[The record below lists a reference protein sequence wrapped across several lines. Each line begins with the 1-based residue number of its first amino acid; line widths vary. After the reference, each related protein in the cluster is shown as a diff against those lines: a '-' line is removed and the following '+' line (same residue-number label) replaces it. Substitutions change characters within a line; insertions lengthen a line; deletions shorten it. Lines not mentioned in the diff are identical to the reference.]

1 MALSAGEAFALLQ
14 KAKQHD
20 RLTHACLITGSPGS
34 GKRGLAAQLAGLI
47 VESPAGAD
55 ALNHPDVHTI
65 QPESKSRR
73 ILIDQIR
80 DLEGELR
87 MRSMT
92 GGAKVG
98 IIFDAERLQPQA
110 ANAFLKTLEE
120 PPGRSHLILISALPD
135 QLLETIISRCME
147 VALRPLHA
155 PERTPRQLALLEVLA
170 ASHRKAGVDLPG
182 VYSLVRDFQKL
193 LSESKDTAQDEAE
206 AEFKKEEQRYKQM
219 ADPRW
224 LEERE
229 EQFKA
234 IAESRYVAERSL
246 LLETLELWWAD
257 ILRQQAGSAQVEFT
271 SHASATA
278 ALAAALT
285 PAAAL
290 RRSGAIEQLREQLG
304 NPGLQEQLAIEVA
317 FARSFGQD

>member
-1 MALSAGEAFALLQ
+1 MALSSGEAFALLQ

-20 RLTHACLITGSPGS
+20 RLTHACLITGPASS
-34 GKRGLAAQLAGLI
+34 GKRTLASQLAGLI
-47 VESPAGAD
+47 VGETKGDP
-55 ALNHPDVHTI
+55 LKHQDVHTI

-80 DLEGELR
+80 SLEDELR

-120 PPGRSHLILISALPD
+120 PPGRSHLILITALPD

-155 PERTPRQLALLEVLA
+155 PELSPRQLALLEVLA
-170 ASHRKAGVDLPG
+170 ASHRREAVDLPQ
-182 VYSLVRDFQKL
+182 VYGLVRDFHRL
-193 LSESKDTAQDEAE
+193 LAESKETAQEQAE
-206 AEFKKEEQRYKQM
+206 ADFKVEEQRYKQM

-234 IAESRYVAERSL
+234 IAEARYVAERSL

-257 ILRQQAGSAQVEFT
+257 ILRQQAGAAQVEFA
-271 SHASATA
+271 SHAAATA
-278 ALAAALT
+278 ALAASIT

-290 RRSGAIEQLREQLG
+290 RRSAAIEHLREQLG
-304 NPGLQEQLAIEVA
+304 NPGVQEPLAIEVA
-317 FARSFGQD
+317 FARSFGQE

>member
-1 MALSAGEAFALLQ
+1 MALSSGEAFALLQ

-20 RLTHACLITGSPGS
+20 RLTHACLITGPAGS
-34 GKRGLAAQLAGLI
+34 GKRELASQLAGLI
-47 VESPAGAD
+47 VGVSKGD
-55 ALNHPDVHTI
+55 ALTHQDVHSI

-80 DLEGELR
+80 GLEDELR

-120 PPGRSHLILISALPD
+120 PPGRSHLILITALPD

-147 VALRPLHA
+147 VALRPARA
-155 PERTPRQLALLEVLA
+155 PERTPRQLELLDVLA
-170 ASHRKAGVDLPG
+170 ASHRREGVDLPQ
-182 VYSLVRDFQKL
+182 VYGLVRDFQKL
-193 LSESKDTAQDEAE
+193 LSESKEAAQEQAE
-206 AEFKKEEQRYKQM
+206 ADFKVEEQRYKQM

-234 IAESRYVAERSL
+234 IAEARYVGERSL

-257 ILRQQAGSAQVEFT
+257 ILRQQAGAAQVEFPH
-271 SHASATA
+271 HAAATA
-278 ALAAALT
+278 ALAAAIP

-290 RRSGAIEQLREQLG
+290 RRSAAIEQLREHLG
-304 NPGLQEQLAIEVA
+304 NPGVQEPRAIEVA
-317 FARSFGQD
+317 FARSFGEE

>member
-1 MALSAGEAFALLQ
+1 MALSSGEAFALLQ

-20 RLTHACLITGSPGS
+20 RLAHACLITGPAGS
-34 GKRGLAAQLAGLI
+34 GKRALASQLAGLI
-47 VESPAGAD
+47 VGSTKGDP
-55 ALNHPDVHTI
+55 LTHQDVHTI

-80 DLEGELR
+80 GLEGELR

-120 PPGRSHLILISALPD
+120 PPGRSHLILITALPD

-155 PERTPRQLALLEVLA
+155 PERTPRQLELLDVLA
-170 ASHRKAGVDLPG
+170 ASHRREGVDLPE
-182 VYSLVRDFQKL
+182 VYGLVRDFQKL
-193 LSESKDTAQDEAE
+193 LSESKETAQEQAE
-206 AEFKKEEQRYKQM
+206 ADFKLEEQKYKQM

-234 IAESRYVAERSL
+234 IAEARYVGERSL

-257 ILRQQAGSAQVEFT
+257 ILRQQAGAEHLDFPD
-271 SHASATA
+271 HREASG
-278 ALAAALT
+278 ALARALAPAEALT
-285 PAAAL
+285 
-290 RRSGAIEQLREQLG
+290 RSAAIE
-304 NPGLQEQLAIEVA
+304 
-317 FARSFGQD
+317 

>member
-1 MALSAGEAFALLQ
+1 MALSSGEAFALLQ

-20 RLTHACLITGSPGS
+20 RLTHACLITGAPGS
-34 GKRGLAAQLAGLI
+34 GKRALASQLAGLI
-47 VESPAGAD
+47 VGEKKEDPFK
-55 ALNHPDVHTI
+55 HQDVHTI

-80 DLEGELR
+80 GLEDELR
-87 MRSMT
+87 MRSMS

-120 PPGRSHLILISALPD
+120 PPGRSHLILITALPD

-147 VALRPLHA
+147 VALRPLRA
-155 PERTPRQLALLEVLA
+155 PERSPRQLALLEVLA
-170 ASHRKAGVDLPG
+170 ASHRRAGVDLPQ
-182 VYSLVRDFQKL
+182 VYALVRDFQKL
-193 LSESKDTAQDEAE
+193 LTESKDEAKAQAE
-206 AEFKKEEQRYKQM
+206 ADFKVEEQRYKQM
-219 ADPRW
+219 ADARW

-229 EQFKA
+229 EQFDA
-234 IAESRYVAERSL
+234 IAEARYVAERSL

-257 ILRQQAGSAQVEFT
+257 ILRQQAGALQVEFAGQAAAT
-271 SHASATA
+271 S
-278 ALAAALT
+278 ALAMALT

-290 RRSGAIEQLREQLG
+290 RRSAAIEKLREHLG
-304 NPGLQEQLAIEVA
+304 NPGVQEQLAIEVA

>member
-1 MALSAGEAFALLQ
+1 MALSSGEAFALLQ

-20 RLTHACLITGSPGS
+20 RLAHGCLITGPPGS
-34 GKRGLAAQLAGLI
+34 GKRALASQLAGLI
-47 VESPAGAD
+47 VEQAKGDP
-55 ALNHPDVHTI
+55 LKHQDVHTI

-80 DLEGELR
+80 GLEDELR

-170 ASHRKAGVDLPG
+170 ASHRRAGVDLPQ
-182 VYSLVRDFQKL
+182 VYGLVRDFQKL
-193 LSESKDTAQDEAE
+193 LSESKEAAQEQAE
-206 AEFKKEEQRYKQM
+206 ADFKLEEQRYKQM
-219 ADPRW
+219 ADARW

-234 IAESRYVAERSL
+234 IAEARYVAERSI

-257 ILRQQAGSAQVEFT
+257 ILRQQAGAAQVEFA
-271 SHASATA
+271 SHAAATS
-278 ALAAALT
+278 ALAATLT

-290 RRSGAIEQLREQLG
+290 RRSAAIEQLREQLG

-317 FARSFGQD
+317 FARSFGQE

>member
-1 MALSAGEAFALLQ
+1 MALSSGEAFALLQ

-20 RLTHACLITGSPGS
+20 RLTHACLITGPAGS
-34 GKRGLAAQLAGLI
+34 GKRVLASQLAGLI
-47 VESPAGAD
+47 VGQAKGDP
-55 ALNHPDVHTI
+55 LTHQDVHTI

-80 DLEGELR
+80 GLEDELR

-98 IIFDAERLQPQA
+98 IIFDAERLNPQA
-110 ANAFLKTLEE
+110 SNAFLKTLEE
-120 PPGRSHLILISALPD
+120 PPGRSHLILITAVPD

-147 VALRPLHA
+147 VALRAVRA
-155 PERTPRQLALLEVLA
+155 PERSPRQLELLEVLA
-170 ASHRKAGVDLPG
+170 ASHRRAGVDLPQ

-193 LSESKDTAQDEAE
+193 LSQSKEAAQDQAE
-206 AEFKKEEQRYKQM
+206 ADFKGEEQKYKQM
-219 ADPRW
+219 ADARW

-234 IAESRYVAERSL
+234 IAEARYVAERSQ

-257 ILRQQAGSAQVEFT
+257 ILRQQAGAAQLEFT
-271 SHASATA
+271 SHAAATG
-278 ALAAALT
+278 ALAATLT

-290 RRSGAIEQLREQLG
+290 RRSAAIEHLREQLG

-317 FARSFGQD
+317 FARSFGQE